1 MEDKNF
7 TIIEDIF
14 DTDTP
19 NNRSSHDLNE
29 DGEMSQ
35 FFNRKN
41 DTSFLRTLDN
51 NSARSPYPMSS
62 IPSLSYDEDM
72 IKNKLSRQINPRSL
86 ASQYNSMNTS
96 NRILQPPPSNL
107 KLNELPK
114 SNMQVRPVMPP
125 PHDNSM
131 YHITCRNIY
140 DHVENCPFCQ
150 KYYKQSNR
158 TYILIIVFLVLII
171 LLLLRQNNN

>member
-14 DTDTP
+14 DTDVP
-19 NNRSSHDLNE
+19 NNRSSNDLND

-41 DTSFLRTLDN
+41 DTSFLRTIDT
-51 NSARSPYPMSS
+51 NSARSPYPMGN
-62 IPSLSYDEDM
+62 IPSLSYNEDM

-86 ASQYNSMNTS
+86 ASQYNSMSTS
-96 NRILQPPPSNL
+96 NRILQPPPN
-107 KLNELPK
+107 KANDVQK
-114 SNMQVRPVMPP
+114 SIQVRPVMPP